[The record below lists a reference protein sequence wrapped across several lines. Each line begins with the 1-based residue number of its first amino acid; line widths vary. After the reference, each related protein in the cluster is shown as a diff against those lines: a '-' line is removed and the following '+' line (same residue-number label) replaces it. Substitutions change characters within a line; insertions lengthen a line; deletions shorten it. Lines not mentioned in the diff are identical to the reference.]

1 MSLRFVPSANKAAG
15 AVCSLL
21 SSEPFAHVQ
30 SAARCL
36 GVELTADGPAG
47 ARSPQEAKG
56 EKEVGC
62 VEGSNLFIY
71 INDINMQYLG
81 REVREKSDIFM
92 RQVQSNIFSI
102 SCYYGNFNICNISL
116 LL

>member
-36 GVELTADGPAG
+36 GVELTADGPEL
-47 ARSPQEAKG
+47 ARSQVDG
-56 EKEVGC
+56 ERSVLITSGVKPTGNWEI
-62 VEGSNLFIY
+62 VESWGFLLI
-71 INDINMQYLG
+71 
-81 REVREKSDIFM
+81 KSA
-92 RQVQSNIFSI
+92 
-102 SCYYGNFNICNISL
+102 
-116 LL
+116 

>member
-36 GVELTADGPAG
+36 GVELTADGPEL
-47 ARSPQEAKG
+47 ARSQVDG
-56 EKEVGC
+56 EIFEPKIFCRWSVRGERSVERRQTHWEV
-62 VEGSNLFIY
+62 VNLGFLI
-71 INDINMQYLG
+71 I
-81 REVREKSDIFM
+81 KSA
-92 RQVQSNIFSI
+92 
-102 SCYYGNFNICNISL
+102 
-116 LL
+116 